1 MNLLIRIYI
10 SILAMAI
17 SLMATAFPIDT
28 YASHSALAEGTW
40 VKVAVTETGMH
51 KISATQLRTWGFT
64 NPAKV
69 KVYGYGGA
77 RLSDQLTQAN
87 YIDDLP
93 QLQQVTG
100 SDGSIYFY
108 AVGPT
113 TWKSAVTGR
122 YYPSQNP
129 FSTAGYYFLS
139 DRDALDREIPTM
151 ASVTSQSQAAT
162 TFNERLFHET
172 DQVSIAQTG
181 HYLVGEDMRYT
192 PSRTFSFDLTDC
204 DQDSVVW
211 MQTNLASAITGATGL
226 LKFTANGTALTQSS
240 TDIVRAYTGAS
251 YVYAVETV
259 TRKTF
264 NVSSD
269 KLQLGVT
276 LSSSGTISSA
286 YLDFIAINYSRK
298 LKLNNGRLNFY
309 LDTPAGIISE
319 APAGTYLWDV
329 TKPLAI
335 EALPTQSTGTNTL
348 KWVNEYTGTRSY
360 AAWTE
365 TGTFP
370 SPTFVE
376 RVDNQDLHALP
387 TPKMVIFTVPE
398 LKTQAERLADIH
410 RAEEGFTVE
419 VIDQDLVYNE
429 FSSGTPDV
437 VSFRKLLKM
446 FYDRGESADSLTS
459 LEYVCFFGRHFYDN
473 RRLTTEG
480 KNLNWTPTPTWEAE
494 SGIDDNT
501 SYVSDDHCTFLADN
515 SGVTTSSDKLC
526 VAVGRI
532 PVTSLTEATAWVDK
546 YLSYL
551 NSSTKGD
558 WKNHIFML
566 ADDKDS
572 GVHMTQM
579 NDTRA
584 NMLATDGGSNF
595 FYDMVYT
602 DEYEQVGSAYPQ
614 ARTNMFHYLDEG
626 KSWWFYI
633 GHGNYYS
640 LTHEK
645 ILTSDDIATLY
656 LKKIPVMYAA
666 TCDFARC
673 DNSEPS
679 GAERLLT
686 LDGGGVM
693 AICSATRPVYIADN
707 GLLTKAVGKTIFSR
721 NTDGSLPRV
730 GQVIQRA
737 KNSLGSNSNKLRYV
751 LMGDPAMKV
760 TYPDNILV
768 IDKVD
773 GHDIDPDNPPTLATL
788 ESAVLEGY
796 VTNGRGELLPDFN
809 GVIQATLYDAE
820 ESVTTRGNKS
830 ADADD
835 GKPITFDRQGSRLYA
850 ASDSIINGRFSVTI
864 KVPGEIVHNY
874 RPAAVNL
881 YAYSSNDE
889 AIGCFR
895 DIYVYGF
902 GEDNGDDT
910 PPVIESFYLNHPTFT
925 DGTTVNP
932 SPMAIAEVS
941 DDVAI
946 NLSSAGIG
954 HQMTLTLDGSTTYND
969 VSNYFT
975 PSASRQGAGT
985 INYPLENLLDGE
997 HTLRLRVFDSSA
1009 NLAEQTITFKVDAKE
1024 SPSIIDVYT
1033 DANPASS
1040 TANFYVS
1047 HNRPDAMVTVSVTV
1061 YNLLGRMV
1069 WSSSASGRSD
1079 MFPSCP
1085 LTWDLTDQAGR
1096 RVQRGIYLY
1105 KATLTTD
1112 GVDTSSSAKRIAVTG
1127 H

>member
-1 MNLLIRIYI
+1 MTIALTAR
-10 SILAMAI
+10 
-17 SLMATAFPIDT
+17 AFPLST
-28 YASHSALAEGTW
+28 YADHSALAEGTW
-40 VKVAVTETGMH
+40 VKVSVSETGMH
-51 KISATQLRTWGFT
+51 KISATQLRNWGFT
-64 NPAKV
+64 TPSKV

-77 RLSDQLTQAN
+77 RISDQLTQAN
-87 YIDDLP
+87 YVDDLP
-93 QLQQVTG
+93 QVQQVTG

-129 FSTAGYYFLS
+129 FSTVGYYFLS
-139 DRDALDREIPTM
+139 DRDADDLEIPTM
-151 ASVTSQSQAAT
+151 ATVTTQSAAAT
-162 TFNERLFHET
+162 NFNDRLFHET

-181 HYLVGEDMRYT
+181 HYLVGEDFRYT

-204 DQDSVVW
+204 EQDSAVW
-211 MQTNLASAITGATGL
+211 MQVNLASAITGSTGL

-240 TDIVRAYTGAS
+240 TDIVRTYTGAS
-251 YVYAVETV
+251 YVYAVETT

-264 NVSSD
+264 VLGSD
-269 KLQLGVT
+269 KLQLGIT
-276 LSSSGTISSA
+276 LSSSGTITSA
-286 YLDFIAINYSRK
+286 YLDHIAINYTRK
-298 LKLNNGRLNFY
+298 LKLNNGRLNFT
-309 LDTPAGIISE
+309 LDTPAGILSE
-319 APAGTYLWDV
+319 APSGTYLWDV

-335 EALPTQSTGTNTL
+335 EALPTQSAGTNSL

-365 TGTFP
+365 SGTFP

-376 RVDNQDLHALP
+376 RVANQDLHGLA
-387 TPKMVIFTVPE
+387 TPKMVIFTVPA
-398 LKTQAERLADIH
+398 LKAQAERLADIH

-419 VIDQDLVYNE
+419 VIDQDDVFNE
-429 FSSGTPDV
+429 FSSGTRDV
-437 VSFRKLLKM
+437 VSFRKMLKM
-446 FYDRGESADSLTS
+446 LYDRGEASDSVTS
-459 LEYVCFFGRHFYDN
+459 LEYACFFGRHFFDN
-473 RRLTTEG
+473 RRLTSEG
-480 KNLNWTPTPTWEAE
+480 QNINWTPTPTWEAE

-501 SYVSDDHCTFLADN
+501 SYVSDDHCAFLADN
-515 SGVTTSSDKLC
+515 SGITTSSDKLC
-526 VAVGRI
+526 IAIGRI
-532 PVTSLTEATAWVDK
+532 PVTSVTEATAWVDK

-551 NSSTKGD
+551 NSSSKGD

-572 GVHMTQM
+572 GVHMRQM
-579 NDTRA
+579 TDSRN
-584 NMLATDGGSNF
+584 NMLATDGGTNF

-602 DEYEQVGSAYPQ
+602 DEYEEIGSAYPQ
-614 ARTNMFHYLDEG
+614 ARTNMFRYLDEG
-626 KSWWFYI
+626 QTWWFFV

-645 ILTSDDIATLY
+645 MLTTEDISSLY

-679 GAERLLT
+679 GAERLLL

-693 AICSATRPVYIADN
+693 GICSATRPVYIADN
-707 GLLTKAVGKTIFSR
+707 GLLTKAVGNTIFAR
-721 NTDGSLPRV
+721 NEDGTLPRF

-737 KNSLGSNSNKLRYV
+737 KNALGSSTNKLRYV
-751 LMGDPAMKV
+751 TLGDPAMKV
-760 TYPDNILV
+760 TIPDNIIV
-768 IDKVD
+768 VDKVD
-773 GHDIDPDNPPTLATL
+773 GKEIDPEDPPTLATL

-796 VTNGRGELLPDFN
+796 IADGLGQMLPNFT

-830 ADADD
+830 PDADD
-835 GKPITFDRQGSRLYA
+835 GKAETFDRQGTRLYA
-850 ASDSIINGRFSVTI
+850 ASDSVVNGRFSVTI

-874 RPAAVNL
+874 RPAAVNM
-881 YAYSSNDE
+881 YAHSSSEE

-925 DGTTVNP
+925 NGATVNS

-954 HQMTLTLDGSTTYND
+954 HQMVLTLDGSTTYND

-985 INYPLENLLDGE
+985 INYPLEDLVDGE

-1047 HNRPDAMVTVSVTV
+1047 HNRPDAMVTVGVTV
-1061 YNLLGRMV
+1061 YNLLGRVV

-1079 MFPSCP
+1079 MFTSCP

-1105 KATLTTD
+1105 KATLTAD
-1112 GVDTSSSAKRIAVTG
+1112 GQETSTSAKRIAVTG